1 MGCTVVTCSAVCYNV
16 DGAFG
21 KAHCRLF
28 PTPLREG
35 VIIFFF
41 FFFDS
46 PLRELEAELD
56 EVSRR
61 IPTRA
66 EIKELVVATATG
78 DN

>member
-1 MGCTVVTCSAVCYNV
+1 
-16 DGAFG
+16 
-21 KAHCRLF
+21 LF

-46 PLRELEAELD
+46 PLWELEAELD
-56 EVSRR
+56 EVSSR